1 MSPRAYSSLL
11 AEQMGQK
18 PSQPNHK
25 RRAVL
30 RGSLA
35 APVVLTVSSPA
46 AAVSSLRRCLNN
58 QNAQNAEPFI
68 SASADTWLRKS
79 VDVHKFE
86 KSEGNDKDNA
96 KGGGSDKKT
105 TDWVY
110 FDEGLQD
117 YVTVAA
123 PHRRQDI
130 GPLTSGWKKVA
141 TEKRWGLV
149 WVEENSGEPY
159 SKVQIQRPTGYTACT
174 NSCFTS
180 FRSTRGAG

>member
-1 MSPRAYSSLL
+1 MD
-11 AEQMGQK
+11 QK
-18 PSQPNHK
+18 SGKPNQK

-68 SASADTWLRKS
+68 NARADTWLRKA
-79 VDVHKFE
+79 VDVHKLE

-96 KGGGSDKKT
+96 KGGGGGGGKKS

-130 GPLTSGWKKVA
+130 GPLMNGWKKVA

-149 WVEENSGEPY
+149 WVDENSGEPY
-159 SKVQIQRPTGYTACT
+159 SRLQIQRPTGYTACT